1 MIGRVPLI
9 ESQNSAQMSSDS
21 LQTDSS
27 QSSTD
32 SEESAQ
38 ELEVDTGELEP
49 YQDEPLASDGERDVG
64 EDEEADID
72 GLTPAVLEARL
83 ERRVAV
89 HEWLV
94 CCLHLR
100 VNYL

>member
-27 QSSTD
+27 QSSTE

-38 ELEVDTGELEP
+38 ELEVVTGELEP
-49 YQDEPLASDGERDVG
+49 YQDEPLASDGERDVR
-64 EDEEADID
+64 EDVEADVD
-72 GLTPAVLEARL
+72 
-83 ERRVAV
+83 
-89 HEWLV
+89 
-94 CCLHLR
+94 
-100 VNYL
+100 